1 MNSIISHGMNNRIA
15 SLQPYPFQKL
25 ADLFVNV
32 TPPADKTKILL
43 SLGEPKHL
51 PPQFVLNKLADS
63 LETLTRYPVSH
74 GLSELRITI
83 CNWLVKR
90 FAISNELL
98 DPDKHVLPVAG
109 TREALFSFAQ
119 AVIDTSQPKK
129 PLVLMPNP
137 FYQIYEG
144 ATLLAGAEPYFLNTD
159 KTNHYQIDL
168 DAVSNQVW
176 QRAQLIYICSPG
188 NPTGAVLDRES
199 LKKLVNLANKFDF
212 IIAADECYS
221 EIYFDDQSPPP
232 GLLEVASAM
241 GVTDFSRCIVFH
253 SLSKRSNLPGLRSGF
268 VAGDAKILKKYL
280 QYRTYHGAA
289 LPVPTQMASIQ
300 AWQDETHVIK
310 NRQMYQQKFAA
321 VLDILGPVL
330 AVQQPEAGFYLW
342 AETPI
347 NDQDFAQQL
356 YANEHIVV
364 LPGSYLSRD
373 TEQGNP
379 GENHIRMALVA
390 NIEESI
396 DAAERIKHFIE
407 TI

>member
-1 MNSIISHGMNNRIA
+1 MNNRIA

-25 ADLFVNV
+25 ANLFANV

-63 LETLTRYPVSH
+63 LDALAHYPVAH
-74 GLSELRITI
+74 GLSELRTAI
-83 CNWLVKR
+83 CSWLAKR

-98 DPDKHVLPVAG
+98 DPAQHVLPVAG

-119 AVIDTSQPKK
+119 AIIDTNQPEK
-129 PLVLMPNP
+129 PLALMPNP

-144 ATLLAGAEPYFLNTD
+144 AALLAGAEPYFLNTD
-159 KTNHYQIDL
+159 KTNHYQVNL
-168 DAVSNQVW
+168 DAVPDQVW
-176 QRAQLIYICSPG
+176 QRAQLIYICTPG
-188 NPTGAVLDRES
+188 NPTGAVLNRES
-199 LKKLVNLANKFDF
+199 LKKLINLADKFDF
-212 IIAADECYS
+212 IIASDECYS
-221 EIYFDDQSPPP
+221 EIYFDDKSPPP
-232 GLLEVASAM
+232 GLLEVAAAM

-268 VAGDAKILKKYL
+268 AAGDATILKKYL

-289 LPVPTQMASIQ
+289 LPVPTQLASIQ
-300 AWQDETHVIK
+300 AWSDEAHVIK
-310 NRQMYQQKFAA
+310 NREMYRQKFAA
-321 VLDILGPVL
+321 VLDILGSVL
-330 AVQQPEAGFYLW
+330 TVQQPEAGFYLW

-347 NDQDFAQQL
+347 NDEDFAQQL
-356 YANEHIVV
+356 YANENIVV

-373 TEQGNP
+373 TEAGNP
-379 GENHIRMALVA
+379 GENYIRMALVA
-390 NIEESI
+390 SVEESI
-396 DAAERIKHFIE
+396 DAAKRIKNFTE